1 MEAYSFMYV
10 EVGER
15 PIPTPSVLFQHPMV
29 KKNALRSWAGSRTSL
44 SVIRTGEYG
53 DSLVS

>member
-15 PIPTPSVLFQHPMV
+15 PITTPSVLFQHPMV